1 MFITQC
7 YKYEKDGIVYVG
19 GNVPED
25 ATILEIMDIL
35 NAEEGFDLIRIADN
49 ENMGSSVWL
58 KGGDVQE
65 NYKVVKSETVETR
78 QNYGTINNI
87 K

>member
-1 MFITQC
+1 MFITEV
-7 YKYEKDGIVYVG
+7 YKYEKEGIVYVG

-25 ATILEIMDIL
+25 ATILETMDIL

-58 KGGDVQE
+58 KDGDVQE
-65 NYKVVKSETVETR
+65 NYREEQQESKGE
-78 QNYGTINNI
+78 
-87 K
+87 

>member
-19 GNVPED
+19 GNVPAD
-25 ATILEIMDIL
+25 ATILETMDIL

-58 KGGDVQE
+58 KDGDVQE
-65 NYKVVKSETVETR
+65 NYKEVESVEPDS
-78 QNYGTINNI
+78 ID
-87 K
+87 